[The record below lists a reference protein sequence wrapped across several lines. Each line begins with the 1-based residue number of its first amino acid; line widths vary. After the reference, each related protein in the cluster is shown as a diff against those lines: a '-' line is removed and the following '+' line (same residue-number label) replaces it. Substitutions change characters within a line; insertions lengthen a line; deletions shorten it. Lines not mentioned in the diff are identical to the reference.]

1 MLNNKLIRGA
11 IPALLIHCSIGS
23 VYCWSLFKNDI
34 ATLMGIETPEWAF
47 SLAIFFLGMSAAFGG
62 KLVEKNVTKS
72 AFVSTIFFVLGMIG
86 TGIAIQFGF
95 PWLVYL
101 SYGCIMGVGLGIG
114 YLTPVKTL
122 MMWFSENK
130 GLATGIAITG
140 FGLAKVIA
148 SPLIDYLL
156 SVTNVYNMFYILAII
171 YLICMLTG
179 AILIKKPKHLI
190 VDHSFA
196 NVSLVDM
203 KEIVYNKTYIAIWLV
218 FFINILCGLAII
230 SQEKNILIG
239 FDNLGLSIAAV
250 SMLTAAANSF
260 GRFAYST
267 FSDYIKNRSLVYE
280 LIFAT
285 CVLFTIPA
293 IFSINTG
300 MSLLI
305 IVIMMIFIN
314 MGYGG
319 GFSTLPSLL
328 SDKFGIKSVSIVH
341 GLTLSAWAWAGI
353 FGNQMATYII
363 SNYSLNHLYIIL
375 VCLYFISYCI
385 TLKFI
390 R

>member
-1 MLNNKLIRGA
+1 MLNNKWIRGA

-34 ATLMGIETPEWAF
+34 STLMGIETPEWAF
-47 SLAIFFLGMSAAFGG
+47 SLAIFFLGMSAAFCG

-72 AFVSTIFFVLGMIG
+72 ALVSTILFVIGMIG
-86 TGIAIQFGF
+86 TGIAIQLGL

-101 SYGCIMGVGLGIG
+101 SYGCIMGIGLGIG

-156 SVTNVYNMFYILAII
+156 SVTNVYNMFYILGIV

-179 AILIKKPKHLI
+179 TILIKKPKHLI
-190 VDHSFA
+190 IENSFT
-196 NVSLVDM
+196 NVSLKNM
-203 KEIVYNKTYIAIWLV
+203 KQIVFNKTYIAIWLV

-260 GRFAYST
+260 GRFAYSA

-328 SDKFGIKSVSIVH
+328 SDKFGMKSVSIVH
-341 GLTLSAWAWAGI
+341 GLTLSAWALAGI

-363 SNYSLNHLYIIL
+363 NNYSLNHLYIVL

-385 TLKFI
+385 TIKFI

>member
-1 MLNNKLIRGA
+1 MLNNKWIRGA

-34 ATLMGIETPEWAF
+34 STLIGIETPEWAF

-72 AFVSTIFFVLGMIG
+72 ALVSTILFVLGMIG
-86 TGIAIQFGF
+86 TGIAIQLGLT
-95 PWLVYL
+95 WLVYL
-101 SYGCIMGVGLGIG
+101 SYGCIMGIGLGIG

-156 SVTNVYNMFYILAII
+156 SITNVYNMFYILAII

-179 AILIKKPKHLI
+179 AILIKKPNHLI
-190 VDHSFA
+190 IENSFT
-196 NVSLVDM
+196 NVSLKNM
-203 KEIVYNKTYIAIWLV
+203 KQIVFNKTYIAIWLV

-230 SQEKNILIG
+230 SQEKNILMG

-280 LIFAT
+280 LIFIT
-285 CVLFTIPA
+285 CALFTIPA

-300 MSLLI
+300 MSLLV

-328 SDKFGIKSVSIVH
+328 SDKFGMKSVSIVH

-363 SNYSLNHLYIIL
+363 SNYSLNHLYIVL

-385 TLKFI
+385 TVKFI

>member
-1 MLNNKLIRGA
+1 MLNNKWIRGA

-34 ATLMGIETPEWAF
+34 ATLMGIDTPEWAF

-72 AFVSTIFFVLGMIG
+72 ALVSTIFFVLGMLG
-86 TGIAIQFGF
+86 TGFAIQFGL

-101 SYGCIMGVGLGIG
+101 SYGCIMGIGLGIG

-148 SPLIDYLL
+148 SPLIENLL
-156 SVTNVYNMFYILAII
+156 SVTTVYNMFYILSII
-171 YLICMLTG
+171 YLLCMLTG
-179 AILIKKPKHLI
+179 TILIKKPEH
-190 VDHSFA
+190 
-196 NVSLVDM
+196 SLVENSFSDFSWNDI
-203 KEIVYNKTYIAIWLV
+203 KQIVFNKTYIAIWLV

-230 SQEKNILIG
+230 SQEKNILLG
-239 FDNLGLSIAAV
+239 FDNLGLSIAAI

-293 IFSINTG
+293 IFSVNTG
-300 MSLLI
+300 MSLLV

-328 SDKFGIKSVSIVH
+328 SDKFGMKSVSIVH

-353 FGNQMATYII
+353 FGNQIATYII
-363 SNYSLNHLYIIL
+363 SNYSLNHLYIVL

>member
-1 MLNNKLIRGA
+1 MNKWIRGA

-23 VYCWSLFKNDI
+23 VYCWSLFKTNI
-34 ATLMGIETPEWAF
+34 GEALGIDTPEWAF

-72 AFVSTIFFVLGMIG
+72 ALISTICFVLGMIG
-86 TGIAIQFGF
+86 TGVAIQYNI
-95 PWLVYL
+95 PWLVYV
-101 SYGCIMGVGLGIG
+101 SYGCIMGIGLGIG

-122 MMWFSENK
+122 MMWFSEHK

-148 SPLIDYLL
+148 SPLIEHLL
-156 SVTNVYNMFYILAII
+156 SVTTIYNMFYLLGII
-171 YLICMLTG
+171 YLICMLVGTL
-179 AILIKKPKHLI
+179 LIKKPKHSL
-190 VDHSFA
+190 SENTMS
-196 NVSLVDM
+196 NVSWMDM
-203 KEIVYNKTYIAIWLV
+203 KQIVYNKTYIAIWLV

-230 SQEKNILIG
+230 SQEKNILLG
-239 FDNLGLSIAAV
+239 FENLGLSIAAIA
-250 SMLTAAANSF
+250 MLTAAANSF

-267 FSDYIKNRSLVYE
+267 FSDYIHNRAIVYE

-285 CVLFTIPA
+285 SVIFTIPA
-293 IFSINTG
+293 IWSNNSG
-300 MSLLI
+300 MSLLV

-328 SDKFGIKSVSIVH
+328 SDKFGMKSVSIVH

-353 FGNQMATYII
+353 FGNQMATYIT
-363 SNYSLNHLYIIL
+363 SNYSLNHLYIVLAI
-375 VCLYFISYCI
+375 LYFISYCI
-385 TLKFI
+385 TIKFI

>member
-1 MLNNKLIRGA
+1 MNNKWIRGA

-34 ATLMGIETPEWAF
+34 GTLMNIDTPEWAF

-62 KLVEKNVTKS
+62 KLVERNVTKS
-72 AFVSTIFFVLGMIG
+72 ALVSTIFFILGMFG
-86 TGIAIQFGF
+86 TGIAIQFGL

-101 SYGCIMGVGLGIG
+101 SYGCIMGIGLGIG

-140 FGLAKVIA
+140 FGFAKVIA
-148 SPLIDYLL
+148 SPLIEHLL
-156 SVTNVYNMFYILAII
+156 TVTTVYNMFYILAII
-171 YLICMLTG
+171 YLLCMLTG
-179 AILIKKPKHLI
+179 TILIKKPKYSLAEN
-190 VDHSFA
+190 SF
-196 NVSLVDM
+196 NDISWDDM
-203 KEIVYNKTYIAIWLV
+203 KQIIFNKTYIAIWLV

-230 SQEKNILIG
+230 SQEKNILLG

-267 FSDYIKNRSLVYE
+267 FSDYIRNRSLVYV
-280 LIFAT
+280 LIFTT
-285 CVLFTIPA
+285 CILFTFFA
-293 IFSINTG
+293 IFSGNTG

-328 SDKFGIKSVSIVH
+328 SDKFGMKSVSIVH
-341 GLTLSAWAWAGI
+341 GLILSAWAWAGI
-353 FGNQMATYII
+353 FGNQMATFII
-363 SNYSLNHLYIIL
+363 SNYSLNHLYIVL
-375 VCLYFISYCI
+375 FVLYLISYCI
-385 TLKFI
+385 TVKFI

>member
-1 MLNNKLIRGA
+1 MK
-11 IPALLIHCSIGS
+11 
-23 VYCWSLFKNDI
+23 
-34 ATLMGIETPEWAF
+34 
-47 SLAIFFLGMSAAFGG
+47 
-62 KLVEKNVTKS
+62 
-72 AFVSTIFFVLGMIG
+72 
-86 TGIAIQFGF
+86 Q
-95 PWLVYL
+95 
-101 SYGCIMGVGLGIG
+101 
-114 YLTPVKTL
+114 
-122 MMWFSENK
+122 
-130 GLATGIAITG
+130 
-140 FGLAKVIA
+140 
-148 SPLIDYLL
+148 
-156 SVTNVYNMFYILAII
+156 
-171 YLICMLTG
+171 
-179 AILIKKPKHLI
+179 I
-190 VDHSFA
+190 VF
-196 NVSLVDM
+196 
-203 KEIVYNKTYIAIWLV
+203 NKTYIAIWLV

-328 SDKFGIKSVSIVH
+328 SDKFGMKSVSIVH

-363 SNYSLNHLYIIL
+363 NNYSLNHLYIVL

-385 TLKFI
+385 TIKFI

>member
-1 MLNNKLIRGA
+1 
-11 IPALLIHCSIGS
+11 
-23 VYCWSLFKNDI
+23 
-34 ATLMGIETPEWAF
+34 
-47 SLAIFFLGMSAAFGG
+47 
-62 KLVEKNVTKS
+62 
-72 AFVSTIFFVLGMIG
+72 
-86 TGIAIQFGF
+86 
-95 PWLVYL
+95 
-101 SYGCIMGVGLGIG
+101 MGVGLGIG

-156 SVTNVYNMFYILAII
+156 SITNVYNMFYILAII

-190 VDHSFA
+190 IENSFT
-196 NVSLVDM
+196 NVSLKNM
-203 KEIVYNKTYIAIWLV
+203 KQIVFNKTYIAIWLV

-230 SQEKNILIG
+230 SQEKNILMG

-285 CVLFTIPA
+285 CVLFTI
-293 IFSINTG
+293 N
-300 MSLLI
+300 
-305 IVIMMIFIN
+305 
-314 MGYGG
+314 
-319 GFSTLPSLL
+319 
-328 SDKFGIKSVSIVH
+328 KSRKI
-341 GLTLSAWAWAGI
+341 
-353 FGNQMATYII
+353 Q
-363 SNYSLNHLYIIL
+363 HL
-375 VCLYFISYCI
+375 
-385 TLKFI
+385 
-390 R
+390 

>member
-1 MLNNKLIRGA
+1 MLNNKWIRGA

-34 ATLMGIETPEWAF
+34 STLMCIETPEWAF

-72 AFVSTIFFVLGMIG
+72 ALVSTILFVLGMIG
-86 TGIAIQFGF
+86 TGIAIQLGL

-101 SYGCIMGVGLGIG
+101 SYGCIMGIGLGIG

-156 SVTNVYNMFYILAII
+156 SITNVYNMFYILAII

-179 AILIKKPKHLI
+179 AILIKKPNHLI
-190 VDHSFA
+190 IENSFT
-196 NVSLVDM
+196 NVSLKNM
-203 KEIVYNKTYIAIWLV
+203 KQIVFNKTYIAIWLV

-260 GRFAYST
+260 GRFAYSA

-328 SDKFGIKSVSIVH
+328 SDKFGMKSVSIVH
-341 GLTLSAWAWAGI
+341 GLTLSAWALAGI

-363 SNYSLNHLYIIL
+363 NNYSLNHLYIVL

-385 TLKFI
+385 TIKFI